1 MPSCNKR
8 EKTRKRSSLNLD
20 KMSYRDL
27 LKNSPDGLVVFD
39 TRNVIRAFNRGAEE
53 IFGYKAEDVIGKTFD
68 FLIPPELLERGE
80 VEQLQEMVDKYGRL
94 ERCCVTRLH
103 KDGTRLKLELT
114 RSPIMDK
121 RGKIIGYEAVF
132 RDITQSVEFEKDLR
146 ISEKLSAVSTLVSG
160 LAHELGTPLNIIH
173 GHAELLL
180 SELPPESPF
189 EESLRTVL
197 SACHRMTALL
207 KSLLQFISQKDGEFT
222 PVDIKSLIHDLLN
235 FLRIQLKKQKIET
248 SMEIGDDLPA
258 FLGDETQVEEIFL
271 NVMMNSIQ
279 AMENGG
285 ILRIKTFLRS
295 EDGWDYLFS
304 DIQDSGSGIP
314 PETIPHIFE
323 PFFTTKAVGKGT
335 GLGLYITHNLV
346 QKYKGR
352 IRMESTP
359 GLGTT
364 VTIILPMGPTKIK
377 TKEES

>member
-1 MPSCNKR
+1 
-8 EKTRKRSSLNLD
+8 
-20 KMSYRDL
+20 MSYGDL
-27 LKNSPDGLVVFD
+27 LRNSPDGLIVFD
-39 TRNVIRAFNRGAEE
+39 TRNVIRTFNRGAEE
-53 IFGYKAEDVIGKTFD
+53 IFGYKAEEVIGKPFY
-68 FLIPPELLERGE
+68 FLIPPESLDRGE
-80 VEQLQEMVDKYGRL
+80 VEQLQEMVDKHGRL

-114 RSPIMDK
+114 RSPILDK
-121 RGKIIGYEAVF
+121 QGRIIGYESVF

-180 SELPPESPF
+180 SELPQDSPL

-207 KSLLQFISQKDGEFT
+207 KSLLQFISQKDGET
-222 PVDIKSLIHDLLN
+222 APVDIKSLIHDLLN
-235 FLRIQLKKQKIET
+235 FLRIQFRKQNIET
-248 SMEIGDDLPA
+248 FVEIEDDLPVI
-258 FLGDETQVEEIFL
+258 LGDRTQVEEIFL

-304 DIQDSGSGIP
+304 NIQDTGSGIP
-314 PETIPHIFE
+314 PDTIQRIFE
-323 PFFTTKAVGKGT
+323 PFFTTKGVGKGT
-335 GLGLYITHNLV
+335 GLGLYITHNLI

-359 GLGTT
+359 GVGTT
-364 VTIILPMGPTKIK
+364 VTIILPVGPTRLK

>member
-1 MPSCNKR
+1 MPSRNKS
-8 EKTRKRSSLNLD
+8 KKPQKRSALNFN
-20 KMSYRDL
+20 KMSYGDL
-27 LKNSPDGLVVFD
+27 LRNSPDGLIVFD
-39 TRNVIRAFNRGAEE
+39 TRNVIRTFNRGAEE
-53 IFGYKAEDVIGKTFD
+53 IFGYKAEEVIGKPFY
-68 FLIPPELLERGE
+68 FLIPPESLDRGE
-80 VEQLQEMVDKYGRL
+80 VEQLQEMVDKHGRL

-114 RSPIMDK
+114 RSPILDK
-121 RGKIIGYEAVF
+121 QGRIIGYESVF

-180 SELPPESPF
+180 SELPQDSPL

-207 KSLLQFISQKDGEFT
+207 KSLLQFISQKDGET
-222 PVDIKSLIHDLLN
+222 APVDIKSLIHDLLN
-235 FLRIQLKKQKIET
+235 FLRIQFRKQNIET
-248 SMEIGDDLPA
+248 FVEIEDDLPVI
-258 FLGDETQVEEIFL
+258 LGDRTQVEEIFL

-304 DIQDSGSGIP
+304 NIQDTGSGIP
-314 PETIPHIFE
+314 PDTIQRIFE
-323 PFFTTKAVGKGT
+323 PFFTTKGVGKGT
-335 GLGLYITHNLV
+335 GLGLYITHNLI

-359 GLGTT
+359 GVGTT
-364 VTIILPMGPTKIK
+364 VTIILPVGPTRLK

>member
-1 MPSCNKR
+1 MPSHH
-8 EKTRKRSSLNLD
+8 KTKKPQKPQALNFD

-27 LKNSPDGLVVFD
+27 LRNSPDGLIVFD
-39 TRNVIRAFNRGAEE
+39 TRNKIRAFNRGAEE
-53 IFGYKAEDVIGKTFD
+53 IFGYQVDEVIGKPFY

-80 VEQLQEMVDKYGRL
+80 VEQLQNMVDKHGRL

-114 RSPIMDK
+114 RSPITDK
-121 RGKIIGYEAVF
+121 KGKIIGYESLF
-132 RDITQSVEFEKDLR
+132 RDITQSLEFEKDLR
-146 ISEKLSAVSTLVSG
+146 ISEKLNAVSTLVNG

-180 SELPPESPF
+180 SELPTDSPL
-189 EESLRTVL
+189 EDSLRTVL

-207 KSLLQFISQKDGEFT
+207 KSLLQFISQKDGEIES
-222 PVDIKSLIHDLLN
+222 VDVKSLIQDLLN
-235 FLRIQLKKQKIET
+235 FLRIQLMKQNIKTCVEIE
-248 SMEIGDDLPA
+248 
-258 FLGDETQVEEIFL
+258 DEMPPLKGEKTQIEEIFL
-271 NVMMNSIQ
+271 NVIMNSIQ
-279 AMENGG
+279 AMESGG
-285 ILRIKTFLRS
+285 ILKINIFLKS

-304 DIQDSGSGIP
+304 DIQDTGPGIP
-314 PETIPHIFE
+314 PDAIPRIFE
-323 PFFTTKAVGKGT
+323 PFFTTKEVGKGT

-364 VTIILPMGPTKIK
+364 VTIILPVGPAKMK
-377 TKEES
+377 SKEES